1 MSVLLEDTLHYI
13 AGNQKTTFIANVIKR
28 KKKKQYDFVQPVIL
42 KQEFV
47 DAMEE
52 QLATNNVISVMIIA
66 AGGVMAFAVLYSL
79 VDMNFYERIR
89 DLATLSVFGFFPKE
103 IQRLIL
109 SENMIFTILDIGFGT
124 F

>member
-13 AGNQKTTFIANVIKR
+13 AENQKTTFIANVIKR